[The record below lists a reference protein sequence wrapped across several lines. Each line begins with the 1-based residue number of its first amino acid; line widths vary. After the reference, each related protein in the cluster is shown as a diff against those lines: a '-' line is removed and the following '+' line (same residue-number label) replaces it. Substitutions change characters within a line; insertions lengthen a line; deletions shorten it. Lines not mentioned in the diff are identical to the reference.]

1 MKKID
6 SRKFKLALGKLGVS
20 IGRLSRNIKFQ
31 KLRHL
36 ITICLAVVIIF
47 SIPIVFGTMN
57 NDVYEKINSADKE
70 NAQGKSSIIKGNPLD
85 IDTSVVKVFTSTGV
99 VRSVP
104 LEEYVQ
110 GVVSTELPLS
120 FEKEAMIA
128 QSILARTYVV
138 SKMITPC
145 SKAKQYGGVI
155 CDTVHCQVYKP
166 MEERVKIVG
175 YDEEQFKK
183 KIIDVVKKSEGEVI
197 TYSGLL
203 VRYPQYFSISS
214 GKTENGYDVFNTD
227 APYLKSVVSVEDESI
242 PKYRESTEESYSD
255 FMYKVNTAYPGAGL
269 TSSNI
274 KEEVKILGR
283 TDGGSVSTIKL
294 GGVTIKGT
302 EFRSI
307 FGINSANFELVFGET
322 IKINCKGYGHGVGMS
337 QWGANNMAKNG
348 KKHDDILK
356 HYYTG
361 VDITKLSKVR
371 VE

>member
-1 MKKID
+1 MRKFD
-6 SRKFKLALGKLGVS
+6 FRKFKIAVRKLS
-20 IGRLSRNIKFQ
+20 ISMFRFLKEVKVQ
-31 KLRHL
+31 KLKHL
-36 ITICLAVVIIF
+36 ITICLAVAIIF
-47 SIPIVFGTMN
+47 SIPIAFGTMS
-57 NDVYEKINSADKE
+57 NDGYQKISSEKKE
-70 NAQGKSSIIKGNPLD
+70 EVQKKSSIVKGSLLE
-85 IDTSVVKVFTSTGV
+85 IDTSIVKVFTSAGV
-99 VRSVP
+99 VKNVP

-120 FEKEAMIA
+120 FEKEAMVA
-128 QSILARTYVV
+128 QSVLARTYVV

-145 SKAKQYGGVI
+145 SKAKQHGGVI

-166 MEERVKIVG
+166 MEERVRSVG
-175 YDEEQFKK
+175 YDEEKFRK

-197 TYSGLL
+197 TYDGLL

-242 PKYRESTEESYSD
+242 KKYRETTEETYSN
-255 FMYKVNTAYPGAGL
+255 FAYKVNAAYPSAGL

-274 KEEVKILGR
+274 KDQVKILGR

-307 FGINSANFELVFGET
+307 FGINSANFDLIFGGT
-322 IKINCKGYGHGVGMS
+322 IKIACKGYGHGVGMS
-337 QWGANNMAKNG
+337 QWGANNMAKDG
-348 KKHDDILK
+348 KKHNDILK

-361 VDITKLSKVR
+361 VEITKLSKVR